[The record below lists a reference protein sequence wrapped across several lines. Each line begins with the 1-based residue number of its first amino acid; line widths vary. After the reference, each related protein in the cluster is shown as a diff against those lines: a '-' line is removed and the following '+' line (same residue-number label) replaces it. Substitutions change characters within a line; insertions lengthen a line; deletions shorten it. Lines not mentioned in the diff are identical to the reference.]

1 MKKIGFFVCALAAVL
16 ALSGCATAPEYYE
29 ELTEAEQKQLLH
41 SARVLALKSNAV
53 PEHMKGVFPEL
64 NPYQRINYTGNKE
77 GKAIFRWEI
86 YENPANDRRL
96 TQKDINP
103 YWVMVYAAGDL
114 TDPEW
119 KVTHAQETPGL
130 QTAPN
135 TNNNRRQ
142 VPRQQRQYQPKQKVR
157 YKR

>member
-53 PEHMKGVFPEL
+53 PEHMKGIFPEL
-64 NPYQRINYTGNKE
+64 NPYQRISYTGNKE
-77 GKAIFRWEI
+77 GKAVFRWEI
-86 YENPANDRRL
+86 YENPANERRL

-103 YWVMVYAAGDL
+103 YWVMVYATGDL

-119 KVTHAQETPGL
+119 KLTHAQEIPG
-130 QTAPN
+130 APAAPAVNN
-135 TNNNRRQ
+135 TRRKA
-142 VPRQQRQYQPKQKVR
+142 PRYPRQYQPKQKVR